1 MDHTIVH
8 FEIPAKDVEKL
19 QKFYSELFGWKIE
32 KAPGPIPYWTIETV
46 PIDENMMPLRPG
58 VNGGIYQKV
67 DSEQKPVNYI
77 SVESIDEC
85 LRNIETSGGT
95 IVQGKQEVTGV
106 GWVAVAL
113 DPEGNQF
120 AIMQPM
126 SR

>member
-1 MDHTIVH
+1 MDRTIVH

-19 QKFYSELFGWKIE
+19 RKFYSELFGWRIE
-32 KAPGPIPYWTIETV
+32 KAPGSIPYWTIETV

-58 VNGGIYQKV
+58 VNGGMYPKV
-67 DSEQKPVNYI
+67 DPKQKPVNYI

-106 GWVAVAL
+106 GWIAVAL

-120 AIMQPM
+120 AIMQLM
-126 SR
+126 R